1 MSRFYQELETYSKTD
16 FYPFHMP
23 GHKRNPAS
31 VDVNLPFDRDITE
44 IHGFDN
50 LHHAEEI
57 LKEAQQQVA
66 QVYGSIESFYSVNG
80 STAAL
85 LAAVSAAV
93 PKGGKIL
100 VARNCHKAVYHALY
114 LRDLLPVYL
123 YPQIESKFGINGGIL
138 PEDVDNSLKKDP
150 DIAAVLLT
158 SPTYDGV
165 VSDVK
170 CIAEIAY
177 KHEVPLIVDEAHG
190 AHFAFSSYFP
200 KSAVQ
205 SGADLVIQSLHK
217 TLPAMTQTAVLHR
230 CTDRIDRE
238 KLIRFMGIYQ
248 TSSPSYILMES
259 MDACMEKLQR
269 EGEEMFRS
277 YVDLLFEARERLR
290 GLKHLKLITEDIK
303 GSAAIYDYDRSK
315 ILISTIGTEITGKEL
330 HERLRTRYHLELE
343 MDADSYVTALTS
355 VGDRREGFLRLCRA
369 LLEIDETLSL
379 KKKETTV
386 ANPCMPLEQV
396 MRISDAMDAELAQ
409 VPFLES
415 EGQISGEFAYFY
427 PPGIPVLV
435 PGERITGQ
443 FLKNVRRYIQQG
455 YVLQGLCDYQNQS
468 ILIVKKT

>member
-1 MSRFYQELETYSKTD
+1 
-16 FYPFHMP
+16 
-23 GHKRNPAS
+23 
-31 VDVNLPFDRDITE
+31 
-44 IHGFDN
+44 
-50 LHHAEEI
+50 
-57 LKEAQQQVA
+57 
-66 QVYGSIESFYSVNG
+66 
-80 STAAL
+80 
-85 LAAVSAAV
+85 
-93 PKGGKIL
+93 
-100 VARNCHKAVYHALY
+100 
-114 LRDLLPVYL
+114 
-123 YPQIESKFGINGGIL
+123 
-138 PEDVDNSLKKDP
+138 
-150 DIAAVLLT
+150 
-158 SPTYDGV
+158 
-165 VSDVK
+165 
-170 CIAEIAY
+170 
-177 KHEVPLIVDEAHG
+177 
-190 AHFAFSSYFP
+190 
-200 KSAVQ
+200 
-205 SGADLVIQSLHK
+205 
-217 TLPAMTQTAVLHR
+217 
-230 CTDRIDRE
+230 
-238 KLIRFMGIYQ
+238 MGIYQ

-259 MDACMEKLQR
+259 MDACMDKLQR
-269 EGEEMFRS
+269 EGEEMFRF

-290 GLKHLKLITEDIK
+290 DLKHLKLITEDIK

-315 ILISTIGTEITGKEL
+315 ILISTIETEITGKEL

-396 MRISDAMDAELAQ
+396 MRISDAMDAELTQ